1 MINAQMLALL
11 KQLRV
16 RPRTRREQTAFMS
29 VIGIRRVCDL
39 FVEHGLIELSEAD
52 NRTCVMTITPKGVEI
67 VKACEKMES
76 LGVEFE

>member
-1 MINAQMLALL
+1 
-11 KQLRV
+11 
-16 RPRTRREQTAFMS
+16 MS

-52 NRTCVMTITPKGVEI
+52 NRTCVMTITPKGVEV